1 MSAQGLFGDR
11 RILVP
16 QTDYQL
22 RQLLVLGIGIVF
34 VVTTLELDSDG
45 KIITIVTALLAG
57 STRMPGPIIEGDELD
72 QVSIA
77 LDQAMRRNLEAL
89 DLGKIGMPGRIELVG
104 EQLLDETTTI
114 FSGRQADAVNH
125 DQVDACVIR
134 ARFEIR

>member
-1 MSAQGLFGDR
+1 
-11 RILVP
+11 
-16 QTDYQL
+16 
-22 RQLLVLGIGIVF
+22 
-34 VVTTLELDSDG
+34 
-45 KIITIVTALLAG
+45 
-57 STRMPGPIIEGDELD
+57 MPGPIIEGDELD
-72 QVSIA
+72 QVPIA